1 MKHCPA
7 CQSSYPDDYNVCPSH
22 GLGLIDS
29 SLWAAGSI
37 VKEKYRIVR
46 QAGYGGMAV
55 VYEATHI
62 AFDERRALKVMNG
75 NDEEFARR
83 FIREAQLTRRLQHP
97 NAVRVDD
104 IEKAE
109 DGRPFIVMEFIE
121 GPSVKDLIKQGPL
134 PVNRVCDIA
143 RQVASALEAAHALG
157 IVHRDIKPTNLMLV
171 DTAAGDHVKV
181 VDFGI
186 ARFMKNYKNERHLTL
201 TTLGSV
207 IGTPAYMSP
216 EQAAGRTDDELDGR
230 SDLYSLGVV
239 MYQML
244 SGDLPIKADSELALL
259 NAQINTPPAPLANR
273 CPELPEPITKLV
285 MSCLNKDRADRPAN
299 PGEIGR
305 LLDDWQHPP
314 AETVSMFTGAEP
326 RPPDPVQP
334 QPRNQPPT
342 RVVQPEPSP
351 SVREVRPSTPTIV
364 RPTEEPT
371 EQPAEQPKTE
381 DPPKAPLAARTYTRL
396 KPLYLALGWFAVLL
410 AVEFLARSSSVAPV
424 VALIVPWLL
433 CGISL
438 GALDL
443 LLRPCLGKRTVA
455 LSWGAGAASAALFAY
470 LAGPRL
476 GLVWSLFVEWFD
488 VSQSTIHA
496 AFLSCACLLCVL
508 VGNLPLLRK
517 NSKGY
522 VGMLA
527 IFLVISAVELF
538 VHFDFANLALAGA
551 LAVFVQQ
558 QFNS

>member
-1 MKHCPA
+1 MRHCPA
-7 CQSSYPDDYNVCPSH
+7 CQSSYPDEYSVCPSD

-55 VYEATHI
+55 VYEAIHI
-62 AFDERRALKVMNG
+62 VFGERRALKVMNG

-121 GPSVKDLIKQGPL
+121 GPSVKDLIKQGPV
-134 PVNRVCDIA
+134 PVDRVCDIA

-171 DTAAGDHVKV
+171 DTAAGDSVKV

-201 TTLGSV
+201 TTMGSA

-216 EQAAGRTDDELDGR
+216 EQAAGRTDDEVDGR

-259 NAQINTPPAPLANR
+259 NAQINTPPAPLADR
-273 CPELPEPITKLV
+273 CPDLPEPLTELV
-285 MSCLNKDRADRPAN
+285 MSCLSKDRADRPAN

-305 LLDDWQHPP
+305 LLDEWQRRP
-314 AETVSMFTGAEP
+314 AQAVSMVTVAEP
-326 RPPDPVQP
+326 RPEPVQP
-334 QPRNQPPT
+334 QPLNQPPT
-342 RVVQPEPSP
+342 RIVQPEPP
-351 SVREVRPSTPTIV
+351 ASVRVVRTSAPTVV
-364 RPTEEPT
+364 RPTEEPKR
-371 EQPAEQPKTE
+371 EE
-381 DPPKAPLAARTYTRL
+381 PPKAPLAAETSTRP
-396 KPLYLALGWFAVLL
+396 KPLYLALGWFGVLL
-410 AVEFLARSSSVAPV
+410 AVEFLARRSSVASV
-424 VALIVPWLL
+424 FPWLF

-443 LLRPCLGKRTVA
+443 LLRPSLGKRTVA
-455 LSWGAGAASAALFAY
+455 LSWGAGATSAALFAY

-476 GLVWSLFVEWFD
+476 GLVWSLLVEWLD
-488 VSQSTIHA
+488 ASQSTIHA
-496 AFLSCACLLCVL
+496 AFLSCTCLLCIL
-508 VGNLPLLRK
+508 VGSLPFLRK
-517 NSKGY
+517 NGKGY

-527 IFLVISAVELF
+527 IFLVISAVELA
-538 VHFDFANLALAGA
+538 VHFNFANLALAGA
-551 LAVFVQQ
+551 LAVFFQQ
-558 QFNS
+558 EFQ

>member
-7 CQSSYPDDYNVCPSH
+7 CQSSYPDDYSVCPSH

-134 PVNRVCDIA
+134 PVKRVCDIT
-143 RQVASALEAAHALG
+143 RQVASALAAAHALG

-171 DTAAGDHVKV
+171 DTPAGDHVKV

-186 ARFMKNYKNERHLTL
+186 ARFMKNYKNDHHLTL
-201 TTLGSV
+201 TTVGSV

-216 EQAAGRTDDELDGR
+216 EQAAGRSDDELDGR

-259 NAQINTPPAPLANR
+259 NAQINTPPAPLADR
-273 CPELPEPITKLV
+273 CPDLPEPLTKLV
-285 MSCLNKDRADRPAN
+285 MSCLNKDRADRPPN

-305 LLDDWQHPP
+305 LIEDLQRPP
-314 AETVSMFTGAEP
+314 AQTVSMFTGAEP
-326 RPPDPVQP
+326 RPPEPVQP
-334 QPRNQPPT
+334 QPVNQPT
-342 RVVQPEPSP
+342 ITVVKPEPPP
-351 SVREVRPSTPTIV
+351 SVRVVRPSAPTVV
-364 RPTEEPT
+364 RPTEEPKSEEPSPQVRPT
-371 EQPAEQPKTE
+371 VE
-381 DPPKAPLAARTYTRL
+381 ARTQPR
-396 KPLYLALGWFAVLL
+396 PLYLALGWFGVLF

-424 VALIVPWLL
+424 VALIVPWLF

-443 LLRPCLGKRTVA
+443 LLRPSLDKRRVA
-455 LSWGAGAASAALFAY
+455 LSWAAGATSAALFAY

-476 GLVWSLFVEWFD
+476 GIVWSLLVEWLD
-488 VSQSTIHA
+488 TSQSTIHA
-496 AFLSCACLLCVL
+496 AFLSCTCLLCIL
-508 VGNLPLLRK
+508 VGSLPSLRK
-517 NSKGY
+517 SSKGY

-527 IFLVISAVELF
+527 IFFVISAVELV
-538 VHFDFANLALAGA
+538 VHFTFANLALAGA
-551 LAVFVQQ
+551 LAVFIQQ
-558 QFNS
+558 QLQ